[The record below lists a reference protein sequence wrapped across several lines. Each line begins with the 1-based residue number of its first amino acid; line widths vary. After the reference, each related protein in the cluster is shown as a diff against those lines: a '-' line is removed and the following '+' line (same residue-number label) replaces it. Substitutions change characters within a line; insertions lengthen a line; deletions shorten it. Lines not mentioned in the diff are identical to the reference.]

1 MRLRGPHLIGQA
13 NLNTSVSS
21 QSGSI
26 PVANAVLVTFSP
38 YTFLFASLTTIPLV
52 RFLYWGPWISFG
64 APVADADDPNFA
76 LVNDDS
82 FPKDYSV
89 EWRHINP

>member
-21 QSGSI
+21 QSGSLGFI
-26 PVANAVLVTFSP
+26 TGLILSP
-38 YTFLFASLTTIPLV
+38 YMFILDCELSIPPGAFG
-52 RFLYWGPWISFG
+52 RYTPWIAG
-64 APVADADDPNFA
+64 LPLAPDADAPIFGIEKTA
-76 LVNDDS
+76 GAQT
-82 FPKDYSV
+82 YAA